1 MALVVRSLPR
11 PPSSLAWRMYV
22 QPQEQGEAAEAGGR
36 LRGAATTVLLE
47 WVEGGVVG
55 PSGHAAIWSQGF
67 DSTRSP

>member
-1 MALVVRSLPR
+1 M
-11 PPSSLAWRMYV
+11 